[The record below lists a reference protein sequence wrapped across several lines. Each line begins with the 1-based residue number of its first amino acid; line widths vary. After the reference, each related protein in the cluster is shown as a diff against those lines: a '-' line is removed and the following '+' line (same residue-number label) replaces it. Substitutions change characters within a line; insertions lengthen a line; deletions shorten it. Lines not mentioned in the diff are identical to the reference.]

1 MNGGQRSDIKEISR
15 QVIRQS
21 EFMLALYQ
29 LSYAQSRLDG
39 TTRTRDLQLPGKD
52 CLSVEKRESKNK

>member
-1 MNGGQRSDIKEISR
+1 
-15 QVIRQS
+15 
-21 EFMLALYQ
+21 MLALYQ